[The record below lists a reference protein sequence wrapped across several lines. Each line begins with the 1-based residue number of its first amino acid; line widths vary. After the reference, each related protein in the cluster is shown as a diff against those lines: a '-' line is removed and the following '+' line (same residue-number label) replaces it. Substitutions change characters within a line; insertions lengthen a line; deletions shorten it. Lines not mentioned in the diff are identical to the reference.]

1 VSVPAA
7 RDGGPGIAD
16 SVLGVVRPTGRPRR
30 SALALGVALAIHLA
44 VLAAALGS
52 RPSAAAWADA
62 LAARLHRELGRET
75 VVDPAP
81 APPIEPPRPPP
92 PPPAQPRAVATAR
105 PPGPPAPAQAGRVIA
120 RLPGPSEPLDL
131 TGEAFV
137 TGAATT
143 YAGGVTAATGTSTA
157 PVYAE
162 AVDRQAPP
170 AATPSMARP
179 VSLAEDEWS
188 CPWPQAAETAEL
200 DEAIALVRVRVRP
213 DGSAA
218 AATLLRDPGTGF
230 GPAAVD
236 CALRARYTPA
246 AGPDGLP
253 VESESPPIRVRFTR

>member
-1 VSVPAA
+1 
-7 RDGGPGIAD
+7 
-16 SVLGVVRPTGRPRR
+16 
-30 SALALGVALAIHLA
+30 
-44 VLAAALGS
+44 
-52 RPSAAAWADA
+52 
-62 LAARLHRELGRET
+62 
-75 VVDPAP
+75 
-81 APPIEPPRPPP
+81 
-92 PPPAQPRAVATAR
+92 
-105 PPGPPAPAQAGRVIA
+105 VIA

-143 YAGGVTAATGTSTA
+143 YAGGVTAAAGTSTA

-162 AVDRQAPP
+162 EVDRQAPP
-170 AATPSMARP
+170 SLARS
-179 VSLAEDEWS
+179 VSLAEDDWS

-218 AATLLRDPGTGF
+218 GATLLRDPGTGF

-246 AGPDGLP
+246 AGPDGRP